1 MYKSSYTIFCCI
13 IILFVF
19 IGCGNSNKKKHLK
32 EFHVEITG
40 LDGNG
45 KSEEQIKQTLY
56 SIDGVK
62 NIQFNYLEDEVI
74 VNYDSLKTN
83 NFIIMDKIKTID
95 NGKFKILDTYDKNPE
110 PQKNERIKKP
120 EQEEIGDD
128 IDYNDN
134 I

>member
-1 MYKSSYTIFCCI
+1 MYKSSLTIFCYVI
-13 IILFVF
+13 ISFVF
-19 IGCGNSNKKKHLK
+19 VGCGNSNNKHLK
-32 EFHVEITG
+32 EFHIEITG

-74 VNYDSLKTN
+74 VSYDSLKTN
-83 NFIIMDKIKTID
+83 NFIIMDKIKSID

-110 PQKNERIKKP
+110 PQKNKPIIKP
-120 EQEEIGDD
+120 EQEDIGDD